1 MFMQWVI
8 KSDNVFS
15 NMFHCNTTKDDIL
28 GRNQICMNLI
38 EMVIV
43 SQLALMLMLAL
54 LSTHGRVHKAD
65 DIVSTA
71 GADVLQPDTASTLL
85 FHHMMHDFPSTYA
98 NHRIVLWNIHI
109 FCLLVLFL
117 RCLKKINTRKESTV
131 HCFACLSESFSL

>member
-1 MFMQWVI
+1 MFMQWVS

-15 NMFHCNTTKDDIL
+15 NVFHCNTTKDDIL

-71 GADVLQPDTASTLL
+71 GADVLQPDTASSML

-98 NHRIVLWNIHI
+98 NHWIVLWNIHI